1 MNLLLDTHTLI
12 WWLRNSRN
20 LGRRTRG
27 LIEDQANDIWI
38 SAASIWEMCIKASLE
53 RLHLAE
59 GFDAELAEEMERS
72 GFRELRIEFDH
83 AFAVRYLP
91 RHHTDPFD
99 RILVAQAQCEGLTLV
114 TADAEIPAYGIPVID
129 ASL

>member
-20 LGRRTRG
+20 LGRRSRT
-27 LIEDQANDIWI
+27 LIEDQTNGIWI

-53 RLHLAE
+53 RLDLAE
-59 GFDAELAEEMERS
+59 GFDGELAEEMERS
-72 GFRELRIEFDH
+72 GFRTLRVEFRH

-91 RHHTDPFD
+91 WHHTDPFD
-99 RILVAQAQCEGLTLV
+99 RMLIAQAQCEELTLV
-114 TADAEIPAYGIPVID
+114 TADEEIPAYGISVID
-129 ASL
+129 ASR